1 MGSEARDSV
10 ITVRA
15 ETVTDCAAV
24 AALHIESWRAAYV
37 GIVPDHVL
45 AALDVEQRTRER
57 VERLSVSDSPFTN
70 LIAVDTEP
78 VGWVCFGP
86 YREEGHSLGGS
97 LDAQVGEI
105 LALYVRSDRWGTGVA
120 DRLIEA
126 ALAGLPQ
133 PEVRLWALTENTRAL
148 RFYARHGLR
157 PDGTHSTFRPRGSD
171 VDIPELRCTLI
182 RELGQLG

>member
-1 MGSEARDSV
+1 MGDGEM

-15 ETVTDCAAV
+15 ETVADCAAV
-24 AALHIESWRAAYV
+24 AALHIESWRAAYA
-37 GIVPDHVL
+37 GIVPDQVL

-57 VERLSVSDSPFTN
+57 AERLGNPDSPFTN
-70 LIAVDTEP
+70 LIALDAGEP

-86 YREEGHSLGGS
+86 YREEGRR
-97 LDAQVGEI
+97 LDGKLAHQVGEI

-120 DRLIEA
+120 DRLVEA

-133 PEVRLWALTENTRAL
+133 PEVRLWALTENVRAL
-148 RFYARHGLR
+148 RFYARHGLH

-171 VDIPELRCTLI
+171 VDIPELRCALV
-182 RELGQLG
+182 REVR